1 MSVPDVASW
10 ILRVNS
16 ALSLIDIKKTINS
29 TYMIYFW
36 KQHRY
41 SLWVLTKQFVKNRNI
56 DSKQK
61 ENKFLRFSCQIEL
74 HDTHHNTSLV
84 QSRHNHY
91 EACTICIVFTSTVLI
106 IHIHV
111 GGRGITWFALKPRSN
126 LKGNTATKRK
136 FNTYTMNSFKSALH
150 VPI

>member
-1 MSVPDVASW
+1 MDRKPLASEN
-10 ILRVNS
+10 VNLFKS
-16 ALSLIDIKKTINS
+16 KDHSRSFVGSWCRLLDSESQQCPLLNWYKKKPINS

-41 SLWVLTKQFVKNRNI
+41 SLWVFTKQFVKNRNI

-91 EACTICIVFTSTVLI
+91 EACTVCIVFTSTVLI

-111 GGRGITWFALKPRSN
+111 WGEG
-126 LKGNTATKRK
+126 
-136 FNTYTMNSFKSALH
+136 YHMVCFKT
-150 VPI
+150 